1 MRSLLAFACVAL
13 AAGCLPPQAHETRV
27 HSASPIE
34 LTPVPDDVA
43 RVCVMR
49 PDSTASDMVMVLR
62 DNGRF
67 VGATR
72 GGTYFCY
79 LAKPGDHEITSVDHD
94 LGTVYLEAHAGARY
108 WLYEEVFTLG
118 GNLHAHLDRV
128 DEPTALE
135 LLDSCDLRGVILP
148 PGRENEPDVLP
159 VVSKLGD

>member
-13 AAGCLPPQAHETRV
+13 GAGCIPPQAQPTRAR
-27 HSASPIE
+27 STLPIE
-34 LTPVPDDVA
+34 LTAVPDDVA

-49 PDSTASDMVMVLR
+49 PDSTASDVQMVIR

-79 LAKPGDHEITSVDHD
+79 LARPGEHEITSVDHD
-94 LGTVYLEAHAGARY
+94 LGTVYLEAHAGTRY
-108 WLYEEVFTLG
+108 WLYEEVMWLG

-135 LLDSCDLRGVILP
+135 QLESCEMRGAILT
-148 PGRENEPDVLP
+148 PGREDEPDVLP
-159 VVSKLGD
+159 IVSKLGK